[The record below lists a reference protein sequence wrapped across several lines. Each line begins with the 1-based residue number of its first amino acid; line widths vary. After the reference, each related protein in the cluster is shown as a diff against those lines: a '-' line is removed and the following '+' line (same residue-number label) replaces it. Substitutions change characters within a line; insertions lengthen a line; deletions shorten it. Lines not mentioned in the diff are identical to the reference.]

1 MNYIVTYIEHS
12 CFLVET
18 TECYLLFDY
27 YCGEVS
33 LPALNPAKPLLLFNS
48 HAHHDHFSKE
58 IFALRDRYPSALF
71 VLSADIPVPAAIQPF
86 TCPMLPHEHRLIQLA
101 GGRAAV
107 SVASADAL
115 NADALSAD
123 ALSADALSDDAPN
136 NDALS
141 ADALNADALSDDAPN
156 NDAPN
161 NGALSADALNTD
173 AMNADAPTT
182 DVSIETL
189 RSNDEG
195 VAFIVRLGDLSIY
208 HAGDLNNWWWDG
220 DVEDQ
225 KLADIYHEE
234 LERIRGRHFTTAFIP
249 LDPRLQGWW
258 KGIEDF
264 MHYADA
270 DRIFPMHNFGEKGLP
285 KKFLALDCAA
295 SYKNRV
301 FDVEEPLSSW
311 KL

>member
-1 MNYIVTYIEHS
+1 MNTIVTYIEHS

-27 YCGEVS
+27 YCGEVP
-33 LPALNPAKPLLLFNS
+33 LPAFDPAKPLLLFSS

-58 IFALRDRYPSALF
+58 IFALRNRYPSAVF
-71 VLSADIPVPAAIQPF
+71 VLSADIPVPATVQPF
-86 TCPMLPHEHRLIQLA
+86 TCPMLPHEHRLLQLA

-107 SVASADAL
+107 SID
-115 NADALSAD
+115 
-123 ALSADALSDDAPN
+123 
-136 NDALS
+136 
-141 ADALNADALSDDAPN
+141 
-156 NDAPN
+156 
-161 NGALSADALNTD
+161 
-173 AMNADAPTT
+173 
-182 DVSIETL
+182 TL

-195 VAFIVRLGDLSIY
+195 VTFIIQLGDLCIY

-234 LERIRGRHFTTAFIP
+234 LEHIRGRHFSAAFIP
-249 LDPRLQGWW
+249 LDPRLKGWR

-264 MHYADA
+264 MLYADA
-270 DRIFPMHNFGEKGLP
+270 DAIFPMHNFGKKGLP

-295 SYKNRV
+295 GYKNRV
-301 FDVEEPLSSW
+301 FDVEEPLTRWEVSPH
-311 KL
+311 

>member
-1 MNYIVTYIEHS
+1 MKTIVTYIEHS

-18 TECYLLFDY
+18 AECYLLFDY
-27 YCGEVS
+27 YCGEVP
-33 LPALNPAKPLLLFNS
+33 LPALDPAKPLLLFNS
-48 HAHHDHFSKE
+48 HAHRDHFSSE

-71 VLSADIPVPAAIQPF
+71 VLSADIPVPAAVQPF
-86 TCPMLPHEHRLIQLA
+86 TCPMLPHEHRLVQLA

-107 SVASADAL
+107 SID
-115 NADALSAD
+115 
-123 ALSADALSDDAPN
+123 
-136 NDALS
+136 
-141 ADALNADALSDDAPN
+141 
-156 NDAPN
+156 
-161 NGALSADALNTD
+161 
-173 AMNADAPTT
+173 
-182 DVSIETL
+182 TL

-195 VAFIVRLGDLSIY
+195 VAFIIQLGGLCIY

-234 LERIRGRHFTTAFIP
+234 LERIRGQHFTLAFIP
-249 LDPRLQGWW
+249 LDPRLKGWW

-270 DRIFPMHNFGEKGLP
+270 DAIFPMHNFGEKGLP

-295 SYKNRV
+295 GYKNRV
-301 FDVEEPLSSW
+301 FDVEEPLTRW
-311 KL
+311 EL

>member
-18 TECYLLFDY
+18 AECYLLFDY
-27 YCGEVS
+27 YCGEVP
-33 LPALNPAKPLLLFNS
+33 LPALDPAKPLLLFNS
-48 HAHHDHFSKE
+48 HAHPDHFSKD
-58 IFALRDRYPSALF
+58 IFALHDRYPSALF
-71 VLSADIPVPAAIQPF
+71 VLSDDIPVPTAIQPF

-115 NADALSAD
+115 
-123 ALSADALSDDAPN
+123 
-136 NDALS
+136 
-141 ADALNADALSDDAPN
+141 
-156 NDAPN
+156 
-161 NGALSADALNTD
+161 SADALNTD
-173 AMNADAPTT
+173 AMNADAPII

-195 VAFIVRLGDLSIY
+195 VAFIVQLGGLSIY

-234 LERIRGRHFTTAFIP
+234 LERIRGRHFTAAFIP
-249 LDPRLQGWW
+249 LDPRLKGWW

-295 SYKNRV
+295 GYKNRV

>member
-1 MNYIVTYIEHS
+1 MNTIVTYIEHS

-27 YCGEVS
+27 YCGEVP
-33 LPALNPAKPLLLFNS
+33 LPAFDPAKPLLLFSS

-58 IFALRDRYPSALF
+58 IFALRNRYPSAVF
-71 VLSADIPVPAAIQPF
+71 VLSADIPVPATVQPF
-86 TCPMLPHEHRLIQLA
+86 TCPMLPHEHRLLQLA

-107 SVASADAL
+107 SID
-115 NADALSAD
+115 
-123 ALSADALSDDAPN
+123 
-136 NDALS
+136 
-141 ADALNADALSDDAPN
+141 
-156 NDAPN
+156 
-161 NGALSADALNTD
+161 
-173 AMNADAPTT
+173 
-182 DVSIETL
+182 TL

-195 VAFIVRLGDLSIY
+195 VAFIIQLGDLCIY

-234 LERIRGRHFTTAFIP
+234 LERIRGRHFTAAFTP
-249 LDPRLQGWW
+249 LDPRLKGWW

-270 DRIFPMHNFGEKGLP
+270 DAIFPMHNFGQMGLP

-295 SYKNRV
+295 GYKNRV
-301 FDVEEPLSSW
+301 FDVEEPLTRW
-311 KL
+311 EL

>member
-1 MNYIVTYIEHS
+1 MNTIVTYIEHS

-18 TECYLLFDY
+18 AECYLLFDY

-33 LPALNPAKPLLLFNS
+33 LPALDPAKPLLLFNS

-71 VLSADIPVPAAIQPF
+71 VLSADIPVPATVQPF
-86 TCPMLPHEHRLIQLA
+86 TCPMLPHEHRLLQLTD
-101 GGRAAV
+101 GRTAV
-107 SVASADAL
+107 SID
-115 NADALSAD
+115 
-123 ALSADALSDDAPN
+123 
-136 NDALS
+136 
-141 ADALNADALSDDAPN
+141 
-156 NDAPN
+156 
-161 NGALSADALNTD
+161 
-173 AMNADAPTT
+173 
-182 DVSIETL
+182 TL

-195 VAFIVRLGDLSIY
+195 VAFIIRIGDLCIY

-225 KLADIYHEE
+225 KLANIYHEE
-234 LERIRGRHFTTAFIP
+234 LEHIRGRHFTAAFIP
-249 LDPRLQGWW
+249 LDPRLKGWW

-270 DRIFPMHNFGEKGLP
+270 DAIFPMHNFGEKGLP

-295 SYKNRV
+295 GYKNRV
-301 FDVEEPLSSW
+301 VDVEEPLTRW
-311 KL
+311 EL